1 MLIAYFD
8 ETYKSNAEHAI
19 VALVLPVDAVGKL
32 EAKLDQV
39 MTKASEESEGLQPDT
54 ELHGYEL
61 AGGEKAWKSVP
72 IRLRHW
78 VYERALQEIASIEDV
93 AFCRGSVNLATK
105 HPKDEHYWALTIA
118 LEQVNSYAICC
129 EDRVIGIC
137 DDVTNKVAYQK
148 MFAKA
153 RRNGT
158 DGWYGSKLES
168 FVDGLHF
175 TPSCFSR
182 MVQAAD
188 LLTYVYR
195 RKHILPYKDER
206 AIKANDKL
214 WDLIQPLEDRG
225 CSRTWA

>member
-19 VALVLPVDAVGKL
+19 VSLVLPVDAVGEL
-32 EAKLDQV
+32 EAKLDQIMV
-39 MTKASEESEGLQPDT
+39 KASKEHDGLDFDT

-61 AGGEKAWKSVP
+61 ASNEKSWKGVP
-72 IRLRHW
+72 IWLRQW
-78 VYERALQEIASIEDV
+78 VYKKALQEIASIEGA
-93 AFCRGSVNLATK
+93 AFCRGSINLATK

-118 LEQVNSYAICC
+118 LEQVNSYAAHCN
-129 EDRVIGIC
+129 DKVIGIC

-148 MFAKA
+148 MFAGA

-158 DGWYGSKLES
+158 NGLYGSKLEH

-195 RKHILPYKDER
+195 RKHIVPYKDER
-206 AIKANDKL
+206 AIKANDML
-214 WDLIQPLEDRG
+214 WGLIQPLEDRRF
-225 CSRTWA
+225 SRTWD